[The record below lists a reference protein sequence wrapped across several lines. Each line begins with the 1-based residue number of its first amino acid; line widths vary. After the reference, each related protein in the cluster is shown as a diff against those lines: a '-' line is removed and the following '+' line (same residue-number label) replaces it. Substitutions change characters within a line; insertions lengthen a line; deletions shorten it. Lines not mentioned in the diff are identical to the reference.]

1 MNIIRIIKDPRLI
14 LGLLFSICG
23 IYWAFKDFNF
33 TSFIITIKQI
43 DYLYLIL
50 AAIFLWLSVFI
61 RGIRWKYLF
70 SSDNSPSIFFL
81 YKAEMI
87 GYFGNNILPLRLG
100 EFLRSY
106 IVGKEYSIPKSY
118 VFGTVISERLLDMLS
133 LAFLGFIMLISY
145 PLQSFIKEKIFFIC
159 FISCLIILIMYL
171 LLFKFK
177 NYIHKNKITDIIY
190 KVFDGILSIRRDY
203 LFRIVLSSALIW
215 LIYLLDVYFMQKA
228 FQFNLSWNQ
237 ILTILVI
244 SSMALSIPSA
254 PGMIGTFH
262 AAIKFTMVDLFSY
275 TINDGNSFAILMHAY
290 GYILLTL
297 LGAYYFLSSQFHNNA
312 LKSIIK

>member
-1 MNIIRIIKDPRLI
+1 MSTIGIIKDPR
-14 LGLLFSICG
+14 SIVGFLVSSCG
-23 IYWAFKDFNF
+23 IYWAFKDFDF

-43 DYLYLIL
+43 NYLYLIL
-50 AAIFLWLSVFI
+50 AALFLWLSVFI
-61 RGIRWKYLF
+61 RGLRWKYLF
-70 SSDNSPSIFFL
+70 NSDNSPSINFL

-118 VFGTVISERLLDMLS
+118 VFGTIISERLLDMFS

-145 PLQSFIKEKIFFIC
+145 PLDNSIKEKIFFIC
-159 FISCLIILIMYL
+159 FISCVIILIIYL
-171 LLFKFK
+171 LIFKFR
-177 NYIHKNKITDIIY
+177 NHLHKNKITDIIY

-203 LFRIVLSSALIW
+203 LFRIILYSALIW

-275 TINDGNSFAILMHAY
+275 SINDGNSFAILMHAY

-297 LGAYYFLSSQFHNNA
+297 LGAYYFLSSQFHKNA